1 MSSVLI
7 VRCDCVSV
15 SGISEESTVE
25 EGSVMKLWTV
35 NGRFIGQVTCEHMI
49 NCLEFSAAPEGISV
63 NVIATG
69 LSNGAIRLWSTWDL
83 GHIRDIAPDQ
93 HLHQVAR

>member
-1 MSSVLI
+1 MTHGISGVLI
-7 VRCDCVSV
+7 VPCDCVSV
-15 SGISEESTVE
+15 SYTSEESTVE
-25 EGSVMKLWTV
+25 EGSVMKMWTV

-69 LSNGAIRLWSTWDL
+69 LSNGAIR
-83 GHIRDIAPDQ
+83 
-93 HLHQVAR
+93 